1 MRIAVLMTCHNRKA
15 KTLAC
20 LEGLFKNTLLAGYS
34 LYVILVD
41 DGSTDGTSEAVRSR
55 YPEVLIVRGDGNLFW
70 NRGMLRAWEMALPLT
85 PDYVLWLN
93 DDTLLLSRALND
105 LLETEA
111 RARAETGKPT
121 IIVGSTHNDLGE
133 LSYGG
138 CVPAS
143 TINRLKMRKVIPG
156 DSPQAA
162 VTMNGNCV
170 LVPRAVYERIGLLDK
185 VFSHGMGD
193 NDYGFR
199 AHKAGIPIWVMSG
212 YAGHCNIDHTVTGS
226 FRDPNLSVRSRWRQ
240 ITSPK
245 GLPAIPWLVMCK
257 RHAGPLWPLVWLLPY
272 AQVLLGFAM
281 HGQSKKNE

>member
-1 MRIAVLMTCHNRKA
+1 MKHVAVLITCHNRKS

-20 LEGLFKNTLLAGYS
+20 LEALFKNTLPPDYS
-34 LYVILVD
+34 FSVILVD
-41 DGSTDGTSEAVRSR
+41 DGSTDGTGEAVRSR
-55 YPEVLIVRGDGNLFW
+55 YPDIVILRGDGNLFW
-70 NRGMLRAWEMALPLT
+70 SRGMLRAWETALPLS
-85 PDYVLWLN
+85 PDFVLWLN

-111 RARAETGKPT
+111 RARAKTGQPA
-121 IIVGSTHNDLGE
+121 IIVGSTHNDSGQ

-138 CVPAS
+138 AVPISAL
-143 TINRLKMRKVIPG
+143 NRLKMRKVIPG
-156 DSPQAA
+156 NTPQPA

-199 AHKAGIPIWVMSG
+199 AHKAGIPIWVMPG
-212 YAGHCNIDHTVTGS
+212 YVGNCNNDHTVSGS
-226 FRDPNLSVRSRWRQ
+226 FRDANLSMRSRWRQ

-245 GLPAIPWLVMCK
+245 GLPIIPWFVMCQ
-257 RHAGPLWPLVWLLPY
+257 RHAGPLWPLVLFLPY
-272 AQVLLGFAM
+272 VQVLLALPRRGL
-281 HGQSKKNE
+281 SKK